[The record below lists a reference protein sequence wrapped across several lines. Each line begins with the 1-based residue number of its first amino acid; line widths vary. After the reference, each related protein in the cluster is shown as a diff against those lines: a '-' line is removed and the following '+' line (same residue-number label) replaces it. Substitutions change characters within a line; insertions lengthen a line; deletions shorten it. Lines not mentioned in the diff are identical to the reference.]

1 MKNKLVLLNVVD
13 NVFIC
18 CQSIEKNESVYLG
31 EELITL
37 NSNIDVGHK
46 VARVNIKHGQKILRY
61 GAPIGS
67 ATADIKAGEHIH
79 IHNMK
84 SDYIPSHTRQS
95 KVGE

>member
-1 MKNKLVLLNVVD
+1 MKNKLVLLNTVD

-18 CQSIEKNESVYLG
+18 CQTIEKNESVYLG

-37 NSNIDVGHK
+37 NSCIDVGHK
-46 VARVNIKHGQKILRY
+46 VARMDIKQGQKILRY
-61 GAPIGS
+61 GVPIGS
-67 ATADIKAGEHIH
+67 ATLDIKVGEHVH